1 VKRRK
6 GGGEGGEVS
15 EDEEGRRGGEVVKRE
30 WYRDRSSAI
39 LCFFP
44 SFTSHSQ
51 LSQER
56 SEYCAATDRLQ
67 SNLQRVTADF
77 DSTLSELEGT
87 RTTNMLLEQQVSMFL
102 VGWEVVWLSCYM
114 YGCNP
119 DMIVSNRTYPK
130 ACTE

>member
-1 VKRRK
+1 MKRRK
-6 GGGEGGEVS
+6 GGGEG
-15 EDEEGRRGGEVVKRE
+15 VKRE

-44 SFTSHSQ
+44 SFTSYSQ

-114 YGCNP
+114 HGCNP
-119 DMIVSNRTYPK
+119 DMIISDRTYPK
-130 ACTE
+130 VCTK

>member
-1 VKRRK
+1 MRGRRGVEVRRK
-6 GGGEGGEVS
+6 GEVQRLIVS
-15 EDEEGRRGGEVVKRE
+15 HLV
-30 WYRDRSSAI
+30 
-39 LCFFP
+39 FP

-114 YGCNP
+114 HGCNP

-130 ACTE
+130 VCTK